1 MGKMKRL
8 YEITESLKRGEIV
21 WNPEKDE
28 IIFVE
33 KLTKYQLPFYYL
45 SREWISNMAGFT
57 VWFEKQKQDT
67 MNDQKKDDINSVEP
81 LEIEALINEV
91 NQLTSEQRKL
101 LNEKVFNF
109 CYMELKLNY
118 EQDEKGQKYFTKWIE
133 EVKNNA

>member
-1 MGKMKRL
+1 MKRL